1 MRKIYFLFLFALI
14 ASMSGLQA
22 ETVTWN
28 ITGRTS
34 GSGPATEIVVRT
46 DNSSSGVWTA
56 TADTEFSSGTGSG
69 SKYIQLGSK
78 NDPCVDVN
86 IALSESVI
94 PSNAN
99 ITKIEVEG
107 SATDDASATVD
118 AKVGGQVFGSQLIF
132 GTTKEKLSFDGSA
145 SGDISLIVNTLNKNQ
160 LQVTFL

>member
-1 MRKIYFLFLFALI
+1 MRKIYFLFLFVLI

-99 ITKIEVEG
+99 LLLQLTQKLADKY
-107 SATDDASATVD
+107 SARNLFLA
-118 AKVGGQVFGSQLIF
+118 QQR
-132 GTTKEKLSFDGSA
+132 
-145 SGDISLIVNTLNKNQ
+145 KNFLLMDQ